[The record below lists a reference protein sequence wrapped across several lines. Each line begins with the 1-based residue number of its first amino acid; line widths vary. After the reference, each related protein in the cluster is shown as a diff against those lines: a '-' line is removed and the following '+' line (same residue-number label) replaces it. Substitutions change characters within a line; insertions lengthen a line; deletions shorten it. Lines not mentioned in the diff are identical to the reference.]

1 MLFVTRDRLRGQP
14 GNFEVLEC
22 ADCRLTRIRPALTQN
37 VATLN
42 LEWIRD
48 DEPPT
53 VVRRL
58 INWPRQLAARRLAR
72 VIRGCAGGG
81 TVLDLG
87 GVALLGLAPR
97 RRGLTV
103 VAAVPTARAAN
114 SRFSSSGISVVQSRL
129 PEGCFLPGSFDV
141 IVAKHVL
148 EHERDPRVAVVAMLE
163 MLAPGGSLVIEVPNA
178 NSWQALLL
186 AGAWEGFDI
195 PRHLVSFDD
204 TSLGRLLESCGL
216 VVASSRT
223 GSVIE
228 AAFSLATSLCPWLDP
243 ALRQVR
249 AVREHRIVEGLKD
262 LFYCFVATAMF
273 PMVLLEL
280 ASDSGPAVVV
290 EARRAVDAAP
300 RSDRQWDDD
309 GTSSPTSAAV
319 TPPEE
324 LRR

>member
-1 MLFVTRDRLRGQP
+1 MRPAAFARTTQASSSLTVQQESAPCDDRALPDIDHCPSCSSTSSSVLFSTRDRLRGQP

-22 ADCRLTRIRPALTQN
+22 ADCRLTRIRPALTQS
-37 VATLN
+37 VATPN

-48 DEPPT
+48 DEPST

-87 GVALLGLAPR
+87 GVALLGLALR
-97 RRGLTV
+97 RRGLAVGLSCSDGACGELAFLIVWDIGSTEQ
-103 VAAVPTARAAN
+103 AAR
-114 SRFSSSGISVVQSRL
+114 
-129 PEGCFLPGSFDV
+129 GCFLPGSFDV

-195 PRHLVSFDD
+195 PRHPVSFDD

-228 AAFSLATSLCPWLDP
+228 AAFSLATSLCPWLTR
-243 ALRQVR
+243 LSVR
-249 AVREHRIVEGLKD
+249 SEACGNTASSKGSRISSI
-262 LFYCFVATAMF
+262 
-273 PMVLLEL
+273 
-280 ASDSGPAVVV
+280 ASS
-290 EARRAVDAAP
+290 
-300 RSDRQWDDD
+300 Q
-309 GTSSPTSAAV
+309 
-319 TPPEE
+319 
-324 LRR
+324 